1 MTEMKK
7 TAITTLAVLIM
18 IAYAYALTGEEA
30 VARFQQKMRSISTLS
45 GTISWTTSNGFTY
58 TGTFKYKAPDKLYIN
73 LTAPGGKAIVTNGK
87 KLWVY
92 DKSSNVCGVQDVGE
106 GYSGG
111 VASIVSGYNA
121 LLASQGP
128 GGYTIKLRSFEKA
141 YPEIVIVTDAN
152 FLLKKLILKDKN
164 GDSTSYTLSN
174 VIAGENIPAGYFDF
188 KPPTSAQAVKNP
200 LNIQ

>member
-1 MTEMKK
+1 MKK
-7 TAITTLAVLIM
+7 AAITVLAVLIM
-18 IAYAYALTGEEA
+18 IVYAYALTGEEA

-58 TGTFKYKAPDKLYIN
+58 TGTFKYKAPDKLYVN
-73 LTAPGGKAIVTNGK
+73 LTAPGGKTIVTNGK

-92 DKSSNVCGVQDVGE
+92 DKSSNICGVQDVGE
-106 GYSGG
+106 GYPGG
-111 VASIVSGYNA
+111 IAAIVTGYNA
-121 LLASQGP
+121 LLAAQGP
-128 GGYTIKLRSFEKA
+128 NGYTIKLRNFEKA
-141 YPEIVIVTDAN
+141 YPEIVIITDAN
-152 FLLKKLILKDKN
+152 FLLKKLIVKDKQ

-188 KPPTSAQAVKNP
+188 KPPTSAQSVKNP

>member
-1 MTEMKK
+1 MKK
-7 TAITTLAVLIM
+7 VAIITSAILIM
-18 IAYAYALTGEEA
+18 IAYAFALTGEEA
-30 VARFQQKMRSISTLS
+30 VVRFQQKMRSISTIS
-45 GTISWTTSNGFTY
+45 GIISWTTSNGFTY

-73 LTAPGGKAIVTNGK
+73 LTAPGGKTIVTNGK
-87 KLWVY
+87 KLWVF

-111 VASIVSGYNA
+111 IAAIVSGYNA

-128 GGYTIKLRSFEKA
+128 NGYTIKLRSFDKP

-152 FLLKKLILKDKN
+152 FLLKKLILKDKQ

-174 VIAGENIPAGYFDF
+174 VITGENIPAGYFDL